1 MCTTLRTVFM
11 LAALIASAGCDS
23 HPGGNAQPAG
33 DTAKIAETPPGRA
46 VSPEEAR
53 AAQLLSLSGGAI
65 EQSSGYAGSLEC
77 AASLALF
84 VQTIENS
91 PLIDQTQADALRRA
105 RRLFNERAK
114 TEGLA
119 EGKSPSAVDAA
130 ITRATDNATDDP
142 ARSSRTAI
150 ACIRQLAGEAR

>member
-1 MCTTLRTVFM
+1 MIEKLAVEQALDQLARSMTAVRTAIAD
-11 LAALIASAGCDS
+11 LANGSGADA
-23 HPGGNAQPAG
+23 AG
-33 DTAKIAETPPGRA
+33 D
-46 VSPEEAR
+46 
-53 AAQLLSLSGGAI
+53 AAHALSGGAI